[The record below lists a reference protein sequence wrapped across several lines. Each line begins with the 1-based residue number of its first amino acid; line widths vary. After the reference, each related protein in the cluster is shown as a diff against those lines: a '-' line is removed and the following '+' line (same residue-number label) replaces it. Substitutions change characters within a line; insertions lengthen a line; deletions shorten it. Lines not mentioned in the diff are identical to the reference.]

1 MQLLKTISGYNDQL
15 VNTIKFLTNGNLMS
29 YGGYFIVGYQNGLIK
44 IFDISEMNLIAELQA
59 HSRSITGLVCHTK

>member
-29 YGGYFIVGYQNGLIK
+29 YGGYFVVGFQNGLIK
-44 IFDISEMNLIAELQA
+44 IFDISEMNLITELQA

>member
-29 YGGYFIVGYQNGLIK
+29 YGGYFVVGFQNGLIK

>member
-29 YGGYFIVGYQNGLIK
+29 YGGYFVVGYQNGLIK